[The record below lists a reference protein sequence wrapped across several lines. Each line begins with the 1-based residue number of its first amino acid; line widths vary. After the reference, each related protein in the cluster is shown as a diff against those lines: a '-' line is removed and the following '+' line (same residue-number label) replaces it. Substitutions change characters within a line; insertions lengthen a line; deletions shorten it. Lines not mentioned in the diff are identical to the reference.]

1 MEHLD
6 KVKTISFL
14 RPNAKFVLRGE
25 TIEWLDESQTQP
37 TETEIKA
44 GWIVYQKAQ
53 DAEEKAKVAAKAT
66 AQAKLA
72 ELGLTVEDLQALGL

>member
-25 TIEWLDESQTQP
+25 TIEWLDEIQTEP
-37 TETEIKA
+37 TEAEIKT
-44 GWIVYQKAQ
+44 GFVSYKKAQ
-53 DAEEKAKVAAKAT
+53 DAELKTKDQAKAA
-66 AQAKLA
+66 AQSKLA
-72 ELGLTVEDLQALGL
+72 ALGLTVEDLQALGL